1 MNENDIFKKF
11 FFFLKRNKF
20 DVYITKNE
28 IFNNLIIRNKFLKTQ
43 KNIFLNSKVTNT
55 FFEKLKFKK

>member
-1 MNENDIFKKF
+1 MNENDILKIFL
-11 FFFLKRNKF
+11 FLKRNKF
-20 DVYITKNE
+20 DYITKNE

-43 KNIFLNSKVTNT
+43 KIYFKFKSSNT